1 MPFEEYLLLLGP
13 DLSDPELS
21 QRGLVQSQVQSLF
34 PSSFAHWAE
43 KHCQHGADVVANLL
57 AHDKVQAVMIF

>member
-13 DLSDPELS
+13 DLSDRELS

-43 KHCQHGADVVANLL
+43 KRCQHGADVVANLL